1 MTHKTNCIDCKKL
14 IEITLS
20 DNEMSDAK
28 EVGLNPMVWLDRL
41 VCQRCE
47 YKREHG
53 GKAPPYKPKTSDW
66 LIG

>member
-20 DNEMSDAK
+20 DTEMSDAK
-28 EVGLNPMVWLDRL
+28 EVGLNPMVWLDSL

-47 YKREHG
+47 YKRENG